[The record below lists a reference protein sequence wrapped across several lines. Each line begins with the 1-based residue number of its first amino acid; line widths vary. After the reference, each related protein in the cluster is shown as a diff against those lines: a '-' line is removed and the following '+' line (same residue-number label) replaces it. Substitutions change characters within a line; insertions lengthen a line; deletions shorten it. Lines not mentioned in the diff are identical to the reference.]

1 MLKWYV
7 LHQNFNKEEIEFYNV
22 LQGWEERIRKARKKV
37 KTKTEFKEWLK
48 KEFMYYYWSRS
59 EYEIVVGG
67 LFSEYP
73 KEFKKVDIWSQ
84 IEPNLD
90 RITEYV
96 IKEMGF
102 RFK

>member
-7 LHQNFNKEEIEFYNV
+7 LYQNFNKEEIEFYNV

-90 RITEYV
+90 IITDYI
-96 IKEMGF
+96 IKEMK
-102 RFK
+102 FKFK

>member
-67 LFSEYP
+67 LFSKYP

-90 RITEYV
+90 IITDYI
-96 IKEMGF
+96 IKEMK
-102 RFK
+102 FKFK

>member
-7 LHQNFNKEEIEFYNV
+7 LHQSFNKEEIEFYNV

-90 RITEYV
+90 IVTDYI
-96 IKEMGF
+96 IKEMK
-102 RFK
+102 FKLK

>member
-7 LHQNFNKEEIEFYNV
+7 LHQSFNKEEIEFYNV

-90 RITEYV
+90 IITDYI
-96 IKEMGF
+96 IKEMK
-102 RFK
+102 FKFK

>member
-7 LHQNFNKEEIEFYNV
+7 LHKNFNKEEIEFYNV

-37 KTKTEFKEWLK
+37 KTKTEFKDWLK

-73 KEFKKVDIWSQ
+73 KELKKVDIWSQ

-90 RITEYV
+90 IVTDYI
-96 IKEMGF
+96 IKEMK
-102 RFK
+102 FKLK

>member
-7 LHQNFNKEEIEFYNV
+7 LHQSFNKEEIEPYNV

-67 LFSEYP
+67 LFSKYP

-90 RITEYV
+90 IITDYI
-96 IKEMGF
+96 IKEMK
-102 RFK
+102 FKFK

>member
-90 RITEYV
+90 IITDYI
-96 IKEMGF
+96 IKEMK
-102 RFK
+102 FKFK

>member
-7 LHQNFNKEEIEFYNV
+7 LHQSFNKEEIEFYNV

-67 LFSEYP
+67 LFSKYP

-90 RITEYV
+90 IITDYI
-96 IKEMGF
+96 IKEMK
-102 RFK
+102 FKFK

>member
-7 LHQNFNKEEIEFYNV
+7 LHQSFNKEEIEFYNV

-48 KEFMYYYWSRS
+48 KEFIYYYWSRS

-90 RITEYV
+90 IITDYI
-96 IKEMGF
+96 IKEMK
-102 RFK
+102 FKFK